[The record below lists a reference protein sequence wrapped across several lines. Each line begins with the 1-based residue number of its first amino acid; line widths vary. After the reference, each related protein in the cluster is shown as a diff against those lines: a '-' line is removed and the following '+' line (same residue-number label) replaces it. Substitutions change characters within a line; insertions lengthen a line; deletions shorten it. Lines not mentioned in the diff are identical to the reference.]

1 MTDEDISHEEAMR
14 QAAAER
20 RRSQS
25 ARKPSHSPTKVNA
38 EPGPGPSSNAQSSQR
53 NIKHRALEDT
63 NKAGDAQEAVEASSP
78 MMVHSESSPDPI
90 SVPTILQVKKVQPET
105 DSLVPI
111 SAPVSSSGRVKPS
124 PFQTSDTPGSWG
136 FAIPMSVPPSSR
148 PRSHTPKS
156 IHADSTPEAGPSNS
170 QKLPVK
176 PNPTSKPQPQIH
188 AEAPVQSQSS
198 KPMRKGPTWKTAE
211 SPPPA
216 PPKELSV
223 DPLPSQPIDMDELD
237 MESSF
242 NTAEA
247 SLELQS
253 LPVSHDIDMDMAP
266 EETFAFDRS
275 SSLSAL
281 PDLPSQLSDVE
292 LDNDTPAVV
301 KESLKTGIEA
311 TSSTVIFEP
320 TRTSGETDL
329 QPTVGQQPDTTID
342 GTEVIGS
349 GASVEGVVGTASSS
363 VIEADRVGTGRGGF
377 SVAGA
382 ASAAARA
389 RWAKFRAAKEAAG
402 ESIDDIKEGETP
414 LSFDAEIDLLL
425 PSSAELKE
433 PEEPT
438 SFNADIDLLLPSS
451 NIVDDDIAMDGQ
463 PSGDLADPDATLLD
477 LIQTDKTNGVDHDL
491 ALEIDDLTASLPEE
505 MEQIDLTRSRES
517 SSGGSF
523 EEIPEEIARSQIVF
537 SRPTATQSSRRS
549 GPSQPAVDEET
560 PDADERRVL
569 RSIVDSIAQ
578 DDSALVEAGSSRPR
592 RLKLR
597 NQERAKSSS
606 SSSSGSPSKRASNR
620 LASRTLTPVYSFS
633 KVSHSPIKWRQI
645 VEMDGESEVEDLLRA
660 PSRAESSGSGSSSMT
675 IDGVERTLTATFIIP
690 IVDSPPPPE
699 RRSRAIR
706 EFDTQLI
713 DEWNKLSPG
722 LTHNPAL
729 HRLIFESY
737 IERCVD
743 NEPEIKVYNDVD
755 YESIPPNFEFQYSND
770 MLYNEDVPEP
780 ELGLGC
786 DCEGGCS
793 VTSKTCSCLKRQ
805 RLYNSDINEDFAYD
819 DDGTLKQPVPI
830 WECGPNCGCPP
841 ECMNRI
847 VQRGRT
853 NAALVDLFKT
863 VSISELSLIWTLP

>member
-25 ARKPSHSPTKVNA
+25 ARKPSHSPTKLNA

-90 SVPTILQVKKVQPET
+90 SGPIVLQVKKVQPES
-105 DSLVPI
+105 DSRVPI

-136 FAIPMSVPPSSR
+136 FAIPMSVPPSAR

-156 IHADSTPEAGPSNS
+156 IHVDSTPEAGPSNS

-198 KPMRKGPTWKTAE
+198 KPVRKGPTWKTAE

-216 PPKELSV
+216 PPQELSV

-266 EETFAFDRS
+266 EETLAFDRT
-275 SSLSAL
+275 
-281 PDLPSQLSDVE
+281 PPPPGLPSQQLDVE
-292 LDNDTPAVV
+292 PDNDTPPVV
-301 KESLKTGIEA
+301 KESLNPGTEA
-311 TSSTVIFEP
+311 TSSTVVFDP
-320 TRTSGETDL
+320 TRTSGETDS
-329 QPTVGQQPDTTID
+329 QPMAGQQPDTTID

-349 GASVEGVVGTASSS
+349 GTGVE
-363 VIEADRVGTGRGGF
+363 F
-377 SVAGA
+377 
-382 ASAAARA
+382 
-389 RWAKFRAAKEAAG
+389 
-402 ESIDDIKEGETP
+402 
-414 LSFDAEIDLLL
+414 
-425 PSSAELKE
+425 KE
-433 PEEPT
+433 PDEST
-438 SFNADIDLLLPSS
+438 SFNAEIDMLLPSDT
-451 NIVDDDIAMDGQ
+451 VDDDLAIDGQ
-463 PSGDLADPDATLLD
+463 SSGDLPDLDAALLD
-477 LIQTDKTNGVDHDL
+477 LLPADKTNSVEQDGGID
-491 ALEIDDLTASLPEE
+491 IDDLTASLPEE

-549 GPSQPAVDEET
+549 GPSQPTVDEET
-560 PDADERRVL
+560 PDAAERRVL

-578 DDSALVEAGSSRPR
+578 DDSALVEAGSSRPK